1 MNIDPPGGSQVRVL
15 DAILNRLSEALRT
28 VEDDLRFRCSIPVL
42 SGRWKALRRRV
53 GDLRGDLEKE
63 GQPLSL
69 LRDVR
74 SDPGRWAGDSGHHQ
88 RPGDLIAA
96 NIARAREA
104 SRSLEEQLRRFSLDL
119 AGRAQQLRYG
129 IYEAEAISVGFL
141 RRQPRLAQRRLYL
154 LVSEALCRGPI
165 IDTTIAAMEGGASI
179 VQLREKTMAHG
190 ALLTLARQLREIT
203 AERDALL
210 IINDHIDIAA
220 LCQAD
225 GVHLGQ
231 EDIAPAEARKILG
244 GDAIIGLSTHCQE
257 QAKNA
262 ALQGADYIGVGPIF
276 PTETKIHRAAVGCG
290 YIEAALAASELPG
303 FAIGGVNADTIAE
316 VIAAGARRVA
326 VCTGIIAQE
335 DPRAACAVIR
345 ERLVRAMPVSSS
357 S

>member
-1 MNIDPPGGSQVRVL
+1 
-15 DAILNRLSEALRT
+15 
-28 VEDDLRFRCSIPVL
+28 VL

-335 DPRAACAVIR
+335 DPRAACAFIR